1 MRLAIEHWS
10 GTVFHTDQTQEIEEC
25 DAVINIFPRVLEM
38 ETICNS
44 VSMRVPLDHIE
55 SRKSELR
62 SDTIEIAFGKTF
74 LHEVYNKQPS
84 SSAPS
89 SEFSQNILEESRS
102 VSISSQEG
110 NAAVIA
116 ADLGIDV
123 NGHTPVKSDVVR
135 YFPSFICIP
144 VILLMPFLIFH
155 QFAVYYMLYF
165 IR

>member
-1 MRLAIEHWS
+1 
-10 GTVFHTDQTQEIEEC
+10 
-25 DAVINIFPRVLEM
+25 M

-135 YFPSFICIP
+135 YFPSFIYIP
-144 VILLMPFLIFH
+144 AILLMAFLIFH
-155 QFAVYYMLYF
+155 QFDIYYMFYF